1 MKVADELMRDWPMA
15 TEMRKLESRLWQ
27 QVQLQNLK
35 TVLVTSALRGEGKS
49 TTVAYLATAL
59 ALNPS
64 RRILAMDM
72 DFRRPSVNSHFKAA
86 PQAGLTEFLQGECSI
101 EAAITKT
108 ELPGLDLILPAKGTP
123 EPALLHNSGPLCDIL
138 QSLRA
143 SYDLIVLD
151 TPALIPVPDAAQMI
165 PLSDGVILV
174 VMAGVT
180 PKHHLVRA
188 RELCLAMGANILGLV
203 VGNVQEAAPEYL
215 DTSYYGYGDS
225 KEETARSRR

>member
-27 QVQLQNLK
+27 QVEKQNLK

-64 RRILAMDM
+64 RRILAVDM
-72 DFRRPSVNSHFKAA
+72 DFRRPSVNTHFKVA
-86 PQAGLTEFLQGECSI
+86 PRAGLTEFLRGECAL

-108 ELPGLDLILPAKGTP
+108 DLPGLDLVLPAAGAP
-123 EPALLHNSGPLCDIL
+123 EPALLQNSGRLGNVF
-138 QSLRA
+138 QNLRA
-143 SYDLIVLD
+143 AYDLIVID
-151 TPALIPVPDAAQMI
+151 TPAIIPVPDAAQLI

-225 KEETARSRR
+225 KEKTARSR